1 MRVVIAGASGFLG
14 THLSEHLRVH
24 GHEVVQLVRR
34 PPGAEQDSTWVSQW
48 DPQAGVIDQAVVDEA
63 DVVVNVAG
71 SPLFG
76 NPHSSNYRRQLFE
89 SRIATTSLLAR
100 AVAASPRKPAFL
112 AGNGTSWYGDH
123 GSEVLTEESDSR
135 GDALLTRLT
144 REWQAATAPASEAG
158 ARVCVLR
165 TAPVMDRG
173 SVTLKLL
180 RLVFSTGLG
189 ARLGDGNQ
197 HFPLVSLR
205 DWIGAATFLAESHD
219 VSGVFNLSC
228 PRTPTNAEFTEALA
242 KRLHRPVFL
251 AAPAPVLR
259 LAAGPMAPELLNSV
273 NVRPAALERAGYDFE
288 DEDVREVLATAL
300 A

>member
-14 THLSEHLRVH
+14 THLTARLRQH
-24 GHEVVQLVRR
+24 GHEVTPLVRR
-34 PPGAEQDSTWVSQW
+34 EACEARESQW
-48 DPQAGVIDQAVVDEA
+48 DPYTGLLDQGVIDAA

-76 NPHSSNYRRQLFE
+76 NPHSSRYRQQLFE
-89 SRIATTSLLAR
+89 SRIVTTQVLSEAVARAGGRPALLAN
-100 AVAASPRKPAFL
+100 
-112 AGNGTSWYGDH
+112 NGTSYYGDH
-123 GSEVLTEESDSR
+123 GSDVITEESESR

-165 TAPVMDRG
+165 TAPVLDRT

-180 RLVFSTGLG
+180 KGLFSCGLG
-189 ARLGDGNQ
+189 ARLGDGRQ
-197 HFPLVSLR
+197 YFPVISLR
-205 DWIGAATFLAESHD
+205 DWVGATVYLAESRD
-219 VSGVFNLSC
+219 VSGVFNLCC
-228 PRTPTNAEFTEALA
+228 PRTPTNRAFTEALA
-242 KRLHRPVFL
+242 SALHRPAFI
-251 AAPAPVLR
+251 AAPAGVLR
-259 LAAGPMAPELLNSV
+259 LGAGQMAPELLNSL

-288 DEDVREVLATAL
+288 DEDVREVLAAAL